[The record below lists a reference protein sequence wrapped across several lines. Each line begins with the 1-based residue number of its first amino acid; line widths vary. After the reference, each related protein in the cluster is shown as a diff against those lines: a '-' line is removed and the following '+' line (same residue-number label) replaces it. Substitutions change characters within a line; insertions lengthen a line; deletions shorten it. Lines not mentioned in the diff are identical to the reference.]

1 MAKKEEKT
9 AKVPAW
15 IASIAKSVEEEGKAL
30 DMRAVSLTSTKNG
43 IRWATSSN
51 SLSIDLITGGGWAP
65 GRAVSTFGPEQS
77 GKTTEAYETIASGL
91 LSGVPSIIFDA
102 EQATDADY
110 LNRIIEKTTGHSMDY
125 YMGTIEDGKVVKAGL
140 LYYIQPNTGE
150 NTFRMM
156 NRIMKD
162 IPDVIK
168 HSKKGWC
175 WAEQGRTK
183 NDYTLTPR
191 EVEGEISLLIVVDS
205 LVALVPE
212 AKEEDDEKNPIGMQ
226 ARMFSNEFPK
236 TIQRCGRKRCTLFY
250 TNQLRN
256 KIGVM
261 FGSPLTEPG
270 GEAPKFYS
278 SQRLSFTACALSSVD
293 SIFKTVG
300 GEPEAKGQVDVEK
313 SWDGSGNDKYRYSK
327 IKVTKNKMFSPFQ
340 QCYVRW
346 RYEKAGQ
353 QGDGL
358 DLSFDTYQYL
368 YMTGQCSKKTGKGL
382 SLSLLGTEQD
392 APISDKTIELLM
404 PAIGK
409 TDKKKKDKKD
419 KKDKKNKTVSF
430 DRTMTWQEFKELV
443 ENPERKRALIKHC
456 KKQLK
461 SGYAFALYFATKAGD
476 ADEGEE

>member
-1 MAKKEEKT
+1 MAKKEKEEK

-15 IASIAKSVEEEGKAL
+15 ISSIAKSVEEEGKAL

-51 SLSIDLITGGGWAP
+51 SLAIDLITGGGWAP

-77 GKTTEAYETIASGL
+77 GKTTAAYETIASGL
-91 LSGVPSIIFDA
+91 AAGVPSIIFDA

-125 YMGTIEDGKVVKAGL
+125 YMGVIEDGKIVKSGL

-156 NRIMKD
+156 NRIMAS
-162 IPDVIK
+162 IPDVVK

-212 AKEEDDEKNPIGMQ
+212 AKEEDDTKNPIGMQ
-226 ARMFSNEFPK
+226 ARMFSNELPK
-236 TIQRCGRKRCTLFY
+236 TIQRCGRKRCTLLY

-270 GEAPKFYS
+270 GESPKFYS
-278 SQRLSFTACALSSVD
+278 SQRLQFTACALSSVD
-293 SIFKTVG
+293 SVFKTVG

-313 SWDGSGNDKYRYSK
+313 SWNGDGNDKYRYSK
-327 IKVTKNKMFSPFQ
+327 IKVTKNKSFSPFQ

-346 RYEKAGQ
+346 RFEKGGQ

-358 DLSFDTYQYL
+358 DPSFDTYMYL

-382 SLSLLGTEQD
+382 AISLLGVEEGESV
-392 APISDKTIELLM
+392 PEKTLALL
-404 PAIGK
+404 GK
-409 TDKKKKDKKD
+409 LDEKKKEKKEKKKDKKS
-419 KKDKKNKTVSF
+419 KEPTTFEAKL
-430 DRTMTWQEFKELV
+430 TWQEFKELV
-443 ENPERKRALIKHC
+443 ENPERNRALIKHC

-461 SGYAFALYFATKAGD
+461 SGYAYALYFATKESD
-476 ADEGEE
+476 AAEEE